1 MQQSNRT
8 EGLDMG
14 RAKQRKTAGQHLTDS
29 EVFQASIALAETVST
44 DGVLDSDKWEALM
57 RYMGLRDGGRD
68 DHGRPRPRRMRHR
81 NGSRRGARPS
91 TMRRGRGSSRVI
103 DFFTRPVS
111 VPCSWSDA

>member
-29 EVFQASIALAETVST
+29 EVFEASIALAETVST

-57 RYMGLRDGGRD
+57 RYMGLRDEQ
-68 DHGRPRPRRMRHR
+68 GRPWKTKAEEDAAQERFK
-81 NGSRRGARPS
+81 ARS
-91 TMRRGRGSSRVI
+91 KAEHDAAWARFMSSN
-103 DFFTRPVS
+103 
-111 VPCSWSDA
+111 